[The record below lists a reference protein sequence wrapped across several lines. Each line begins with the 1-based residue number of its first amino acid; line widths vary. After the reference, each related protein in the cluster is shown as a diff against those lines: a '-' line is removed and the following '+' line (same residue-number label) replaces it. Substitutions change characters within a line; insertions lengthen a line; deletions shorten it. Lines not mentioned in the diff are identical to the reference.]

1 MQRSRG
7 YKHETAYLLP
17 GVLLT
22 FLWTINPP
30 LRLINSP
37 LKICYSV
44 SCHRYDVDR
53 KRGEFMVTGG
63 IVAAARCSRRR

>member
-30 LRLINSP
+30 LKVNKLSSENM
-37 LKICYSV
+37 L
-44 SCHRYDVDR
+44 
-53 KRGEFMVTGG
+53 
-63 IVAAARCSRRR
+63 

>member
-30 LRLINSP
+30 LKVNKLPSENM
-37 LKICYSV
+37 L
-44 SCHRYDVDR
+44 
-53 KRGEFMVTGG
+53 
-63 IVAAARCSRRR
+63 